1 MIPFLMI
8 AGGFAM
14 LVFGAD
20 RLVNGASALARHFN
34 VPNIVIGLTIVA
46 MGTSSPELVINV
58 IAAAGDDTEIV
69 MGNVMGSNSIN
80 VLIILGICALMAP
93 LTVQSNTTW
102 VEIPLSLLA
111 GVVVWIMGSDI
122 LLDRASV
129 DMVTRSDGLVLLGFF
144 LIFIGY
150 TWHLMR
156 SEKTDPEPDVKS
168 MALSRAVFWIVVGL
182 ALSVAGGRLIVNGAT
197 SVARM
202 LGVTE
207 RIIALTI
214 VALGTSLPEL
224 ATSVVAVRKQNV
236 DLAIGNVVGSN
247 IFNIFLVLGLS
258 AVITP
263 IPVPAGGFLDFGI
276 NILAGILLFVFVFT
290 GRGRKLEALEGLLFL
305 LLYLGYL
312 FVLLFF

>member
-1 MIPFLMI
+1 M
-8 AGGFAM
+8 
-14 LVFGAD
+14 
-20 RLVNGASALARHFN
+20 
-34 VPNIVIGLTIVA
+34 
-46 MGTSSPELVINV
+46 
-58 IAAAGDDTEIV
+58 
-69 MGNVMGSNSIN
+69 
-80 VLIILGICALMAP
+80 
-93 LTVQSNTTW
+93 
-102 VEIPLSLLA
+102 
-111 GVVVWIMGSDI
+111 
-122 LLDRASV
+122 
-129 DMVTRSDGLVLLGFF
+129 
-144 LIFIGY
+144 
-150 TWHLMR
+150 
-156 SEKTDPEPDVKS
+156 KS

-182 ALSVAGGRLIVNGAT
+182 ILSVAGGRLIVNGAT

-224 ATSVVAVRKQNV
+224 ATSVVAVRKQKV

-263 IPVPAGGFLDFGI
+263 IPIPAGGFLDFGI

-290 GRGRKLEALEGLLFL
+290 GRGRRLEALEGLLFL